1 MVPFVTMGDVF
12 QWDDRVAAAA
22 PPREPRPRAPAPTPV
37 QIIYHLELIAN
48 GRSYI

>member
-22 PPREPRPRAPAPTPV
+22 PPREPAPPRPRAHPCTNNISLRA
-37 QIIYHLELIAN
+37 YREW
-48 GRSYI
+48 